1 MTLPQKILYENI
13 PFSAR
18 ILLLGWTIFLLG
30 AFIYAGVRLLEQKRS
45 AGLLAAAFL
54 PGIYC
59 LLQRMLEWNP
69 ENALLFCGTGSSP
82 AAAAVLSVIL
92 FCTFVFFLLHRN
104 IRSWARTHVTSMSV
118 KEGVDTLP
126 AGICC
131 SFADGFPKLTNK
143 KMEAICMEVTGAP
156 LYDAERFYGALTGEG
171 PCGAE
176 RIRTGPE
183 PVLRLKNGS
192 VYSFRRE
199 KRMLQDT
206 PCFELLAVDVTEE
219 YLVREELKE
228 KKERADAVR
237 RRLKELNRSITAMT
251 VEKETLEAKTRLH
264 DEWGRLLLTAR
275 RWYYAPDSV
284 DTGALLSEWRRVIGI
299 MKNEGPNAM
308 CLEYVDAVRSA
319 FLMGVD
325 VAVEGILPETSPAK
339 DLAVLAVNICVT
351 NTLRHAEGRRLSVKS
366 RKEDGSWHL
375 VFRND
380 GKAPE
385 GPVEEGGGLGGLRQ
399 KTEACGGSMIITSA
413 PEFVLE
419 ITVPDKK
426 NEGDAADDK
435 RTDCG

>member
-1 MTLPQKILYENI
+1 
-13 PFSAR
+13 
-18 ILLLGWTIFLLG
+18 
-30 AFIYAGVRLLEQKRS
+30 
-45 AGLLAAAFL
+45 
-54 PGIYC
+54 
-59 LLQRMLEWNP
+59 
-69 ENALLFCGTGSSP
+69 
-82 AAAAVLSVIL
+82 
-92 FCTFVFFLLHRN
+92 
-104 IRSWARTHVTSMSV
+104 MSV

-143 KMEAICMEVTGAP
+143 KMEAICREVTGAP
-156 LYDAERFYGALTGEG
+156 LYDAERFYGALTGGG

-199 KRMLQDT
+199 KRMLQDI

-237 RRLKELNRSITAMT
+237 HRLKDLNRSITAMT

-284 DTGALLSEWRRVIGI
+284 DTEALLSEWRRVIGI

-308 CLEYVDAVRSA
+308 RLEYVDAVRSA
-319 FLMGVD
+319 FLMGVQVTAD
-325 VAVEGILPETSPAK
+325 GVLPEASPAK
-339 DLAVLAVNICVT
+339 DLAVLALNVCVT
-351 NTLRHAEGRRLSVKS
+351 NTLRHAGGRSLYVKS
-366 RKEDGSWHL
+366 GKKDGMWCVS
-375 VFRND
+375 FRND
-380 GKAPE
+380 GRAPE

-399 KTEACGGSMIITSA
+399 KTEAAGGRMEILSSPAFILRLYI
-413 PEFVLE
+413 PECENNDMESGSGAWKGERKL
-419 ITVPDKK
+419 
-426 NEGDAADDK
+426 
-435 RTDCG
+435 